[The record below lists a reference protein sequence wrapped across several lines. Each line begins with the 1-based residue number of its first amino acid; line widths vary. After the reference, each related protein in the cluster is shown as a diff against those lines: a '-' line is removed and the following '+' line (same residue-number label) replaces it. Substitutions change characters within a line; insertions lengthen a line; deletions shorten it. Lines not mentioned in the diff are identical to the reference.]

1 MRQLIDKTSE
11 LTYNSLMLPGE
22 LRRLIDKVRKV
33 IDKMRRLIDKVR
45 EVIDKMREL
54 IDKMRKPIDKAPGFI
69 DKLRMLIYKIRSLVS
84 HSANN
89 VVVDIYDINCKISS
103 PLFLWFDKI
112 YSLG

>member
-33 IDKMRRLIDKVR
+33 IDKTRRLIDKVR
-45 EVIDKMREL
+45 EV